1 MKSVNDREVSSK
13 MVSEQDR
20 ILKCIE
26 ELSELQRI
34 LTMKLRND
42 DRYSNADLIKE
53 LADVRI
59 TTAFLITCYDIE
71 EEVCQT
77 VSMIMRN
84 MSVGLF

>member
-1 MKSVNDREVSSK
+1 

-53 LADVRI
+53 FADVRF
-59 TTAFLITCYDIE
+59 TTDFLITCYDIE
-71 EEVCQT
+71 EEVYNT
-77 VSMIMRN
+77 VSMIMRQ
-84 MSVGLF
+84 MRSELE